1 MANSNLPRRIIKET
15 QRLLSEPAPGIS
27 ASPSE
32 DNMRYFNVMILGPT
46 QSPYEGGVFKLEL
59 FLPEEYPMAAPKVRF
74 LTKIYHPNI
83 DKLGRICLDI
93 LKDKWSP
100 ALQIRTVL
108 LSIQA
113 LLSAPNPDDP
123 LSENIAKHWKSN
135 EAEAVETVVHYDWIS
150 GSNAIDDLTWK
161 SMRCSCLLYAIFT
174 HGQGMPFPNLHPSK
188 AKQQHHLPSS
198 GRVEASLDYKD
209 PPECSSSSTAQGLP
223 QNILPKQRLQKLL
236 GLPID

>member
-1 MANSNLPRRIIKET
+1 MAASQLPRRIVKET

-27 ASPSE
+27 ATPSE
-32 DNMRYFNVMILGPT
+32 DNLRYFNVMILGPQ
-46 QSPYEGGVFKLEL
+46 QSCYEGGAFKLEL
-59 FLPEEYPMAAPKVRF
+59 FLPEDYPMAAPKVRF

-123 LSENIAKHWKSN
+123 LAENIAREWKQDESK
-135 EAEAVETVVHYDWIS
+135 A
-150 GSNAIDDLTWK
+150 
-161 SMRCSCLLYAIFT
+161 MRTAKEWTRLYA
-174 HGQGMPFPNLHPSK
+174 M
-188 AKQQHHLPSS
+188 S
-198 GRVEASLDYKD
+198 G
-209 PPECSSSSTAQGLP
+209 
-223 QNILPKQRLQKLL
+223 
-236 GLPID
+236 

>member
-1 MANSNLPRRIIKET
+1 MG

-27 ASPSE
+27 ATPSE
-32 DNMRYFNVMILGPT
+32 ENQRYFNVIIAGP
-46 QSPYEGGVFKLEL
+46 QSSAYENGIFKLEL
-59 FLPEEYPMAAPKVRF
+59 FLTEDYPMAPPKVRF

-123 LSENIAKHWKSN
+123 LDENVARLWKQN
-135 EAEAVETVVHYDWIS
+135 E
-150 GSNAIDDLTWK
+150 NA
-161 SMRCSCLLYAIFT
+161 AI
-174 HGQGMPFPNLHPSK
+174 
-188 AKQQHHLPSS
+188 
-198 GRVEASLDYKD
+198 
-209 PPECSSSSTAQGLP
+209 STAKDWTRIYAMQD
-223 QNILPKQRLQKLL
+223 N
-236 GLPID
+236 

>member
-1 MANSNLPRRIIKET
+1 MGDQKSIMALPKRIIKET
-15 QRLLSEPAPGIS
+15 QRLLAEPAPGIS

-32 DNMRYFNVMILGPT
+32 ENARYFNVMIIGPT
-46 QSPYEGGVFKLEL
+46 TSPYEGGVYKLEL
-59 FLPEEYPMAAPKVRF
+59 FLPEDYPMAAPKVRF

-123 LSENIAKHWKSN
+123 LANDVADAWKSN
-135 EAEAVETVVHYDWIS
+135 EARAL
-150 GSNAIDDLTWK
+150 A
-161 SMRCSCLLYAIFT
+161 
-174 HGQGMPFPNLHPSK
+174 K
-188 AKQQHHLPSS
+188 AKEWT
-198 GRVEASLDYKD
+198 GK
-209 PPECSSSSTAQGLP
+209 
-223 QNILPKQRLQKLL
+223 
-236 GLPID
+236 